1 MPLLFIALLR
11 RKFYFCFTALC
22 PNCEHLRDPS
32 PLTTPSCIALSPF
45 RDIESVPG
53 LAPGSYVAPSAPAHG
68 DLEDPPLVEAWVVPA
83 SDQQQQQS
91 AATSSKQYPS
101 AVGAYAI
108 AQPEPGL
115 VVMPP
120 PGAPSGVVSLPQKSP
135 GLDRRVNPRPEDAV
149 YGVTFTRKPM
159 QIEACPKCFH
169 ENGRTRIRTYPSLLT
184 WISAIVLLLL
194 FWPLAWLPLVWDK
207 MKTTEHMCVKCNSI
221 IGTVEPFSDCC
232 EKRRK

>member
-1 MPLLFIALLR
+1 M
-11 RKFYFCFTALC
+11 
-22 PNCEHLRDPS
+22 
-32 PLTTPSCIALSPF
+32 
-45 RDIESVPG
+45 
-53 LAPGSYVAPSAPAHG
+53 HG

-83 SDQQQQQS
+83 DQQQQS
-91 AATSSKQYPS
+91 AASSSKQHYSS
-101 AVGAYAI
+101 AVGAHAV
-108 AQPEPGL
+108 AQPAPGL

-135 GLDRRVNPRPEDAV
+135 GLDRRVNPRPEDAI